1 MNAAGGSAGAAGRA
15 SRLRLPDRRRA
26 PEGAELLPLVA
37 LAVLGFLVVY
47 PLYWIVEGSLRTS
60 ILDAT
65 HTFEWYRKV
74 FAEDLATTLRLF
86 GNTLVLA
93 GGGTAMALVVGTA
106 VALLIARTDMP
117 GRGAFRLVFMGPFFL
132 TPMITAVCWSL
143 LASPRI
149 GLLNA
154 ILRPLLGMEDNF
166 GPLDIYSMPGMIWVL
181 GLYLTPYVFLSVAAA
196 LRSIDPTL
204 EEASRMSGC
213 SASRTLFLVTLP
225 LIRPAILGA
234 ALLAF
239 VLGLGIFGIPA
250 ILGIPARSYVLTTAI
265 YSSMA
270 GWPANREYACVLS
283 LVLLIASVLAVSAQR
298 RALGGRSYT
307 TVTARGSREANVEL
321 GRWRW
326 PVGIVAWI
334 AAGFLCI
341 LPLSVLLYAAFATRW
356 TASLRTDLMT
366 LRNFERLPMI
376 EPNLIPALRNSALLA
391 ALSATVVVVIAVLL
405 GRIILRRRDIVARL
419 VEQLAMLPVGLPGM
433 VFAVGLLAAY
443 IRPPLILYG
452 TPYILLVAY
461 VTLFLP
467 VGVRASTAALRQ
479 LDPALEEAGRMSGA
493 GALRRIFDL
502 VAPLIRPGMLA
513 AWALIFVT
521 LMKEFSS
528 SVLLGSPAVPVNAT
542 VLWNLWTLG
551 NYGALAAFEVINT
564 ALMATIAGAVLA
576 LGSRRRPGRL
586 GA

>member
-1 MNAAGGSAGAAGRA
+1 MTRSAGTQAPRARAGAAPWLA
-15 SRLRLPDRRRA
+15 
-26 PEGAELLPLVA
+26 EGEWVPVLVLAA
-37 LAVLGFLVVY
+37 LCFLILY
-47 PLYWIVEGSLRTS
+47 PLYWIVEGSLRVS
-60 ILDAT
+60 ILDAGYT
-65 HTFEWYRKV
+65 LGWYRKV
-74 FAEDLATTLRLF
+74 FGEDLAATLRLF
-86 GNTLVLA
+86 ANTLLLA
-93 GGGTAMALVVGTA
+93 GGGTAMALLVGTG

-117 GRGAFRLVFMGPFFL
+117 GRSLYQLVFMGPFFL
-132 TPMITAVCWSL
+132 TPMISGVCWTL

-149 GLLNA
+149 GILNA
-154 ILRPLLGMEDNF
+154 WLRPLLGLSGTT

-213 SASRTLFLVTLP
+213 SAPRTLFTVTLP
-225 LIRPAILGA
+225 MIKPAILGG

-239 VLGLGIFGIPA
+239 VLGMGIFGIPA
-250 ILGIPARSYVLTTAI
+250 ILGIPARTYVLSTAI
-265 YSSMA
+265 YGAMA

-283 LVLLIASVLAVSAQR
+283 LILLGASVFAVGLQR
-298 RALGGRSYT
+298 RALGGRSFT
-307 TVTARGSREANVEL
+307 TITARGSRQAQVEL
-321 GRWRW
+321 GAWRW
-326 PVGIVAWI
+326 PIGIGAWLI
-334 AAGFLCI
+334 AGVLCVM
-341 LPLSVLLYAAFATRW
+341 PLAALLYAAFASRW
-356 TASLRTDLMT
+356 TASFRPDLLT
-366 LRNFERLPMI
+366 GRNFARLPEI
-376 EPNLIPALRNSALLA
+376 EPNLIPALRNSLFLA
-391 ALSATVVVVIAVLL
+391 ALSATLVVVFAVLL
-405 GRIILRRRDIVARL
+405 GRIILRRRDVVSRL
-419 VEQLAMLPVGLPGM
+419 IEQVAMLPVGLPGM

-452 TPYILLVAY
+452 TPYILLIAY

-467 VGVRASTAALRQ
+467 VGVRASTASLRQ

-493 GALRRIFDL
+493 GALRRILDL

-564 ALMATIAGAVLA
+564 ALMAGVAGLVLA
-576 LGSRRRPGRL
+576 FGGRRHARAR
-586 GA
+586 AA